1 MEDDSNHSEKR
12 KLRSFTHAS
21 RFVLSVDGQRK
32 SSYEDFA
39 DAMAAGGKIAQAY
52 PRVSVSVHDQQEGA
66 RTDVSL
72 HEKGPAEVAEG

>member
-1 MEDDSNHSEKR
+1 MDDEGNHSEKR

-32 SSYEDFA
+32 SSYEVQD
-39 DAMAAGGKIAQAY
+39 DAMSAGRKIAQDY
-52 PRVSVSVHDQQEGA
+52 PRVSVSVHDQQEGT

-72 HEKGPAEVAEG
+72 QVEGHGRDGEA